1 MRMMTYMDSVK
12 DLINYYGQEYVL
24 ETLFDLDMKSY
35 KFLSPF
41 RPDNSPSC
49 SFFRAKNNNLYIV
62 DWTEGRWYSVYDSIK
77 AKFILPEDIP
87 RIQGMLENGQKN
99 DSIDYTV
106 VGTKK
111 LSAITVKLKEWDKE
125 TYAYWDKFHITKKSL
140 SRFIVFPVETAV
152 IDREGGG
159 STTYR

>member
-1 MRMMTYMDSVK
+1 M
-12 DLINYYGQEYVL
+12 
-24 ETLFDLDMKSY
+24 
-35 KFLSPF
+35 
-41 RPDNSPSC
+41 
-49 SFFRAKNNNLYIV
+49 
-62 DWTEGRWYSVYDSIK
+62 YDSIK